1 MSIAFL
7 YNENGFN
14 LAIFGLT
21 AAFVLVGI
29 AIRLSRQGSDA
40 FDGMMVFTGVKLA
53 EGFFVAMA
61 LVALLAV
68 VDGLVAARLA
78 HHSAYAV
85 LALIGGAVASIDLLI
100 DD

>member
-7 YNENGFN
+7 YSEHGFN

-21 AAFVLVGI
+21 GAFALLGI

-40 FDGMMVFTGVKLA
+40 FGGMLAFAGVKLA
-53 EGFFVAMA
+53 EGLFVAVA

-68 VDGLVAARLA
+68 LDGIVAARLLN
-78 HHSAYAV
+78 HPTYAV
-85 LALIGGAVASIDLLI
+85 LALIGGAITSIDLLI